1 MNANTVAHIIR
12 KQDYPQNYIQKGFD
26 HMAKKRIVMALGH
39 DALGTNLPEQK
50 KSVAATAKL
59 IADFIQNG
67 WQVAVVHSNAP
78 QVGMIHTAMNEL
90 CSNHEGEG
98 YTPAPMSVCSAMSQG
113 YIGYDL
119 QNGIR
124 SALLKRGI
132 YKPVSTVLTQVM
144 VDPYDESFYNPVKK
158 IGRYMTRAQADAE
171 EAKGNYVTEVSGK
184 GWQRIVSAPKPVG
197 IVEIDTIRTLMDADQ
212 IVISCGGGGIPVM
225 EQGCELR
232 GASAVIEK
240 DLVSGLLAKE
250 IDADVLMILTDVEQ
264 VSLNYGKADEA
275 PLSHMSVEEAEK
287 YAEEGQF
294 GTSSM
299 LPKIDAALSF
309 LKAGKNRSAIITT
322 MAKAEDAV
330 NGKAGTTIE

>member
-1 MNANTVAHIIR
+1 
-12 KQDYPQNYIQKGFD
+12 
-26 HMAKKRIVMALGH
+26 MAKKRIVMALGH

-90 CSNHEGEG
+90 CSNHEDEG

-322 MAKAEDAV
+322 MSKAEDAV

>member
-1 MNANTVAHIIR
+1 
-12 KQDYPQNYIQKGFD
+12 
-26 HMAKKRIVMALGH
+26 MAKKRIVMALGH

-158 IGRYMTRAQADAE
+158 VGRYMTREEADAE
-171 EAKGNYVTEVSGK
+171 EAKGNYVTEVPGK

-212 IVISCGGGGIPVM
+212 IVISCG
-225 EQGCELR
+225 
-232 GASAVIEK
+232 ASAVIEK

-250 IDADVLMILTDVEQ
+250 TDADVLMILTDVEQ
-264 VSLNYGKADEA
+264 VCVNYGKADET
-275 PLSHMSVEEAEK
+275 PLSHMTVAEAEK

-299 LPKIDAALSF
+299 LPKINAALSF
-309 LKAGKNRSAIITT
+309 LKAGKGRSAIITT
-322 MAKAEDAV
+322 MAKAEEAV